1 MKKFLKDRFIIIIY
15 IHNIFAMN
23 PAMLF
28 IDAGAFDV
36 ALIVVT
42 SLVGLYS
49 VAGGLEGYMMDNM
62 NIIQRLMAIF
72 GGLFML
78 IPGAVTDIIGIA
90 VVVLCCAWQILNK
103 KKKVAKTV

>member
-1 MKKFLKDRFIIIIY
+1 MKTALNASRLAIAAFIVPY
-15 IHNIFAMN
+15 IFAMN

-28 IDAGAFDV
+28 IDAGIFDV

-42 SLVGLYS
+42 SLIGLYS

-62 NIIQRLMAIF
+62 NVIQRIMAVF

-78 IPGAVTDIIGIA
+78 IPGAVTDVIGVA
-90 VVVLCCAWQILNK
+90 VVALCCAWQIMNK
-103 KKKVAKTV
+103 KKKATV